1 MLDIILLIMLI
12 IGAIAGLRRGF
23 ILKLLHLISFIAAF
37 LIARQFYDD
46 LAPQVRLWIPYP
58 DFGEGQEALA
68 FFSGNMESS
77 YYNAISFVIIFI
89 LAVIALRIIASMLD
103 FVAML
108 PVLKQVN
115 KLLGGVLGFLE
126 VYLFLFVFLFIAA
139 LIPAP
144 QIQDALQGSS
154 LSNLIINHT
163 PYLSELINTL
173 WLQYGG
179 VTSLR

>member
-1 MLDIILLIMLI
+1 MLI
-12 IGAIAGLRRGF
+12 IGAFIGLKRGF
-23 ILKLLHLISFIAAF
+23 ILQLLHLVSFIAAF
-37 LIARQFYDD
+37 MIARQFYDD
-46 LAPQVRLWIPYP
+46 LAPQVRLWVPYP
-58 DFGEGQEALA
+58 DFGSGQGQEALA
-68 FFSGNMESS
+68 FFSGNMEES
-77 YYNAISFVIIFI
+77 YYNAVSFVIIFI
-89 LAVIALRIIASMLD
+89 LAVIALRIVASMLD

-108 PVLKQVN
+108 PVLKQIN

-126 VYLFLFVFLFIAA
+126 VYLFLFILLFIAA

-144 QIQDALQGSS
+144 QIQNALQDSS

-163 PYLSELINTL
+163 PYLSDLLNTL